1 MKPTNNKMILSTA
14 IKIGFDIAKVN
25 QHECILYNND
35 TNAILYLDLTS
46 KYFQIPYVIVP
57 RKIKENTEI
66 VYFLF
71 DENILCKLKREQKE
85 DWPVLSINKTNYFS
99 KERETNKI
107 NETFI
112 KILESEVLQD
122 IFGEQNK
129 KLFIQMKKSYQR

>member
-71 DENILCKLKREQKE
+71 DENILCKLKREQKR

-129 KLFIQMKKSYQR
+129 KLFIQMKKSYR